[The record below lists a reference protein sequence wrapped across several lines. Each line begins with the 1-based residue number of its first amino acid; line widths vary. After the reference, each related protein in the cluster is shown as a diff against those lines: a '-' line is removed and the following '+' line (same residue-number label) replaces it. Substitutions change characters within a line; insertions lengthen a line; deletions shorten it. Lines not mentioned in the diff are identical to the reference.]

1 MSTAMTAVVSVQTL
15 LGTIGPYIKAGR
27 TLTSESQQTTL
38 NIVVLLYVDAR
49 WQCNRLRKRAG
60 LAIKHGLPPTEV
72 EVEIAQWYQYR
83 GMLKHMHCALRT
95 MRVALRSDDLGR
107 AHAAAAAF
115 EQATASVLA
124 WSAS

>member
-1 MSTAMTAVVSVQTL
+1 MTAMTAVVSVQTL
-15 LGTIGPYIKAGR
+15 IGTIKPYIKSGH
-27 TLTSESQQTTL
+27 TLTSEAHQTTL

-49 WQCNRLRKRAG
+49 WQCNRLKKRTK
-60 LAIKHGLPPTEV
+60 LAMKHGLPLTEV
-72 EVEIAQWYQYR
+72 EIDLAQWYQYR
-83 GMLKHMHCALRT
+83 RMLKHMHCALRT

-107 AHAAAAAF
+107 AYAAAAAF